1 MISVATQEGDRMG
14 VLEFKQAVLD
24 ELWGAFVNCPLDSDR
39 WVIDDIRQRVER
51 LPVSEQE
58 EFEWCTDCKEYDPE
72 KHCCHRF
79 AKVIRR
85 TVEEMKIVHCWEC
98 KYRMPDGHCSRFAD
112 SAIYLSAGDYCSY
125 GEKRGGVSK

>member
-1 MISVATQEGDRMG
+1 MNEPIRKEDAINAIAEHLGIPASTWRPIAEGWLKN
-14 VLEFKQAVLD
+14 V
-24 ELWGAFVNCPLDSDR
+24 
-39 WVIDDIRQRVER
+39 
-51 LPVSEQE
+51 PVMVPSEQE

-79 AKVIRR
+79 TKVIRR